1 MIGRIAIFL
10 YGVVAYS
17 MFFGTILYAIGF
29 VGKFGV
35 PKSIDGGVEGPVG
48 MAVLVNLSILGL
60 FAVQHM
66 IMARPGFKRWW
77 TGIIPAAMER
87 STFVILASAI
97 LMLLFWQW
105 RPINAVVWA
114 VEHPAARAVL
124 MALSITGFGI
134 VFYSSFLIDHFD
146 LFGLRQV
153 WLHLRDRAYEQHPFM
168 ERSLYRI
175 VRHPLMLG
183 FLIAFWSTPTMTA
196 GHLLFAIGTTGYIL
210 IGTRMEERDLVR
222 LHGAE
227 YEAYRR
233 RTAMLVPWPKRG
245 ETRVPAEAAA

>member
-1 MIGRIAIFL
+1 MGRIAIFL
-10 YGVVAYS
+10 YGVMAYA
-17 MFFGTILYAIGF
+17 MFFGTILYTIGF
-29 VGKFGV
+29 VENVGV
-35 PKSIDGGVEGPVG
+35 PKSIDGGGQGPVG
-48 MAVLVNLSILGL
+48 TAVLVNLSILGL

-77 TGIIPAAMER
+77 TTIIPAAMER
-87 STFVILASAI
+87 STFVIFASSV

-105 RPINAVVWA
+105 RPIDAVVWD
-114 VEHPAARAVL
+114 VGHPVARAVP
-124 MALSITGFGI
+124 MALSIMGFAI

-153 WLHLRDRAYEQHPFM
+153 WLHLRKLDYTQHPFM
-168 ERSLYRI
+168 ERSLYRV

-183 FLIAFWSTPTMTA
+183 FLMAFWSAPTMTA
-196 GHLLFAIGTTGYIL
+196 GHLLFAMATTGYIL

-222 LHGAE
+222 MHGEE

-233 RTAMLVPWPKRG
+233 RTGMFLPWPKRG
-245 ETRVPAEAAA
+245 AEARVAVEAAA